1 MKYSFLIISAV
12 SVFNLNITMSQWI
25 IQPLPPAS
33 GKSLSMDFS
42 DRDHGI
48 VCGGFIDF
56 SSYGRASYTTNR
68 GANWYSAS
76 VPDSAK
82 FFYSVKFVTA
92 STAYMG
98 GTFQPSV
105 KKIFVSDSLEGS
117 DWRAY
122 FLKSAN
128 YGKDWMGIYSEDLSS
143 YNNLEAIDFINEKKG
158 IAIANIF
165 DSQAGNSD
173 KIIITNDSGKNWDIL
188 FSLGI
193 SSQADLVSI
202 QYVSDDLICVAG
214 NYSEDNIYRALFF
227 RTSDGGT
234 NWDTVAMGDLTIN
247 NFCFSDRFTGYL
259 LGTDNEKNLSVLF
272 KSSDGGLHWEHLQTF
287 TDNYYNG
294 VTFSKESS
302 CGLLYGFRRFYE
314 NPAISLTVD
323 YGISWKNQFVPPTT
337 DLLFTN
343 AVIISPEEM
352 NVTGGEVFSS
362 GIVLHTTNGR
372 WTFINSSAEYA
383 DDDYFYLFQNYPNPF
398 NPVTNLEF
406 GISNL
411 GFVSL
416 KVYDILGKEIK
427 TIVNEIK
434 PAGTYSIVFDGSN
447 LASGIYY
454 YSLEAGE
461 FMDIKKMVL
470 LK

>member
-1 MKYSFLIISAV
+1 MKYSFLIVSAI
-12 SVFNLNITMSQWI
+12 SVFNLNISMSQWI
-25 IQPLPPAS
+25 IQTLPPAS
-33 GKSLSMDFS
+33 GKSLSMDFAGE
-42 DRDHGI
+42 DHGI

-68 GANWYSAS
+68 GADWYSAS

-82 FFYSVKFVTA
+82 FFYSVKFSNA
-92 STAYMG
+92 GTAYMG

-105 KKIFVSDSLEGS
+105 KNKLTSENPEGS
-117 DWRAY
+117 EWKAF

-128 YGKDWMGIYSEDLSS
+128 YGKDWIGIYSKDLTL
-143 YNNLEAIDFINEKKG
+143 YNSLEAIDFINENKG

-173 KIIITNDSGKNWDIL
+173 KIIITNDSGINWSIL
-188 FSLGI
+188 LSLNFSY
-193 SSQADLVSI
+193 QADLVSI
-202 QYVSDDLICVAG
+202 QYVSDDLICAAG
-214 NYSEDNIYRALFF
+214 NYSKDNIYRGLFF

-259 LGTDNEKNLSVLF
+259 LGTDNEKNLSVLY
-272 KSSDGGLHWEHLQTF
+272 KTSDGGLYWEHLQTF

-294 VTFSKESS
+294 VTFLKESS
-302 CGLLYGFRRFYE
+302 CGLLYGFRRLYE
-314 NPAISLTVD
+314 NPALSLTFD
-323 YGISWKNQFVPPTT
+323 HGISWRNQYIPPTT
-337 DLLFTN
+337 DLLFSD
-343 AVIISPEEM
+343 AVIITTEEM

-362 GIVLHTTNGR
+362 GIVLHTTHGG
-372 WTFINSSAEYA
+372 WTYINSNTEFP
-383 DDDYFYLFQNYPNPF
+383 DEDQFYLFQNYPNPF
-398 NPVTNLEF
+398 NPVTKLEF
-406 GISNL
+406 EISNL
-411 GFVSL
+411 GLVSL

-427 TIVNEIK
+427 TLVKEIK
-434 PAGTYSIVFDGSN
+434 PAGTYSIEFDGSN

-461 FMDIKKMVL
+461 FRDIKRMVL

>member
-1 MKYSFLIISAV
+1 M
-12 SVFNLNITMSQWI
+12 SVFNLNISMSQWI

-42 DRDHGI
+42 DKDHGI

-82 FFYSVKFVTA
+82 FFYSVKFVNA

-98 GTFQPSV
+98 GTFQPSA

-122 FLKSAN
+122 FLKSTN

-173 KIIITNDSGKNWDIL
+173 NVIQTNDSGKNWDQL
-188 FSLGI
+188 FSPGI
-193 SSQADLVSI
+193 SFQADLVSI
-202 QYVSDDLICVAG
+202 QYVIDDLICAAA
-214 NYSEDNIYRALFF
+214 NYSENNIYNGMFF
-227 RTSDGGT
+227 RTSDGGL
-234 NWDTVAMGDLTIN
+234 NWDTIAMEDLIIN
-247 NFCFSDRFTGYL
+247 NFCFADKFTGYL
-259 LGTDNEKNLSVLF
+259 LGTDNGKNLSVLY
-272 KSSDGGLHWEHLQTF
+272 KTSDGGLNWEHIQTF

-294 VTFSKESS
+294 VTFLKESS

-314 NPAISLTVD
+314 NPALSLTVD
-323 YGISWKNQFVPPTT
+323 YGISWRNQSVPPTT
-337 DLLFTN
+337 DLLFTT

-362 GIVLHTTNGR
+362 GIVLHTTNGG
-372 WTFINSSAEYA
+372 WTFIYSSTEYA

-416 KVYDILGKEIK
+416 KFYDILGKEIK

-434 PAGTYSIVFDGSN
+434 PAGTYSIEFDGSN
-447 LASGIYY
+447 LASGIYC

-461 FMDIKKMVL
+461 FRDIKKMVL